1 MADANRYPLTTAPI
15 SLGPV
20 EIRNRFYLSPHGV
33 GYNVGYEPSDVFVE
47 YYRTRAAG
55 GCGLLVHA
63 MSTMPKRGGGSLTTP
78 YLERTI
84 PSFRAVADAVHG
96 EGSKIFAEIHY
107 SRVGNLWSYEPGS
120 SNAPLFGPSPVQT
133 ADDFHVTHEMSVETI
148 GKVVEAHRISAQHL
162 AEAGYDG
169 IELHCAHGMLCEAF
183 LSPYFNR
190 RTDSYGGS
198 MENRMRFLVE
208 CLRAAREGAGPDRAI
223 GMRMNADELVPEGGG
238 LTQADNREVVRRLV
252 EAGLLDY
259 LDLDIAIEPDQ
270 MVLGMPNYLLPK
282 QTYRSYVQ
290 GVREAAGEIPVLS
303 ALGRVTSIAEVE
315 EALAAGVADMIGAA
329 RGLIAEPDLLAQAVA
344 GRESD
349 SRTCLACN
357 LCMTDGARGTWGC
370 AINPETAREQRW
382 RAYPP
387 APRPS
392 RVAVVGGGPAGLEAA
407 RVAAKRGHAVVLFER
422 EGRVGGQLNLWAAL
436 PDREIFGTT
445 PEWYDRQL
453 RQLGVDV
460 RLNTEAT
467 ADLILAEKPDAIL
480 IATGSRYIRT
490 GESGYFKRP
499 VPGWDQD
506 FVVTPEAVIGTG
518 LSFTGSVIVFDE
530 EGITTG
536 PGVAELLAAQGAA
549 VTVVSHRSEPFGN
562 LGPLLITSTMPRLK
576 KLGVQILT
584 RAYLREI
591 GEHTARVY
599 DIDTGAE
606 TELQVE
612 AIVMATGR
620 RADLSLGAEL
630 AGKAQQVFSIG
641 DALSP
646 RGLTAAIQDGHR
658 FARTVGE
665 PDAPR
670 TFTELYFA
678 PVDFSTYQRPASVL
692 LAE

>member
-15 SLGPV
+15 RLGPV
-20 EIRNRFYLSPHGV
+20 QIRNRFYLSPHGV

-84 PSFRAVADAVHG
+84 PSFRAVADAVHA

-120 SNAPLFGPSPVQT
+120 SNAPLFGPSAVQT

-148 GKVVEAHRISAQHL
+148 GKVIEAHRISARHL

-190 RTDSYGGS
+190 RTDEYGGS
-198 MENRMRFLVE
+198 LQNRMRFLVE
-208 CLRAAREGAGPDRAI
+208 CLRAAREGAGPDRAV
-223 GMRMNADELVPEGGG
+223 GMRMNADELVPEAGG
-238 LTQADNREVVRRLV
+238 LTQADNSEVVRRLV
-252 EAGLLDY
+252 AAGLLDY

-290 GVREAAGEIPVLS
+290 GVREAAGDVPVLS
-303 ALGRVTSIAEVE
+303 ALGRITSIAEVE
-315 EALAAGVADMIGAA
+315 EALASAVADMIGAA
-329 RGLIAEPDLLAQAVA
+329 RGLIAEPDLMANALA

-349 SRTCLACN
+349 SRICLACN

-392 RVAVVGGGPAGLEAA
+392 RVVVVGGGPAGLEAA

-422 EGRVGGQLNLWAAL
+422 QDQTGGQMNLWAAL
-436 PDREIFGTT
+436 PDREIFRTT
-445 PEWYDRQL
+445 PQWYDRQL
-453 RQLGVDV
+453 HRLNVDV
-460 RLNTEAT
+460 RLNTEAS
-467 ADLILAEKPDAIL
+467 ADLIMAEEPDAIL
-480 IATGSRYIRT
+480 IATGSRYLRT
-490 GESGYFKRP
+490 GEAGYFKRP

-506 FVVTPEAVIGTG
+506 FVVTPEQVIAGG
-518 LSFTGSVIVFDE
+518 LRYAGGVIVFDE

-536 PGVAELLAAQGAA
+536 PGIAELLAAQGAT
-549 VTVVSHRSEPFGN
+549 VTLVSHRSEPFGN
-562 LGPLLITSTMPRLK
+562 LGPLLITSTMPRIK
-576 KLGVQILT
+576 KLGVRILT
-584 RAYLREI
+584 RTYLREI
-591 GEHTARVY
+591 GDHLVRVY

-606 TELQVE
+606 TELEVE
-612 AIVMATGR
+612 AVVMATGR
-620 RADLSLGAEL
+620 RADLTLGQEL
-630 AGKAQQVFSIG
+630 AGRAEQVLSIG

-670 TFTELYFA
+670 TFTDLYFA
-678 PVDFSTYQRPASVL
+678 PVDFSTFQRPGSVL
-692 LAE
+692 LTG